1 MDKNIRINC
10 YKIYLDVDLDKLL
23 YKGNVLI
30 SILLTKEINIIKINA
45 FDFQI
50 NSIKINDD
58 DNYNW
63 EIDNYNKIIVINK
76 NNFIF
81 KTDKEYNI
89 KINFDWKKISD
100 ETDGFYYTIKN
111 KKLVCTTHLEPISA
125 RKFIPCFDY
134 PNLKSNFT
142 LVVKIDSKYNCLSNM
157 SIDKIYLDKK
167 NNSKIIFYKTTP
179 PMSTYLLC
187 LVCGEINS
195 SFNEPLKS
203 KSGILVNGYSVE
215 DDIKY
220 IRWSIKKTVE
230 ALDFFESWFNI
241 KYPLEKLDIVSIP
254 NFSSGAM
261 ENWGLITF
269 REEYIL
275 LYNKL
280 NYLSQ
285 IKILEVIYHEVAH
298 QWFGNLVTLSNW
310 GDLWLNEA
318 TATFFSWNQLLLKY
332 NDYNTSEFNWLLES
346 KNVYIT
352 DARENTHPIIMNNI
366 GELNPSELFDEITYS
381 KGNIIINYV
390 ANLLGLNNFQ
400 LAIQKYLNKYLYSNP
415 SSGDKLFEYFNK
427 YSQNKNINYIDLMNK
442 LTLTKGYPILYIKNI
457 DNKFNF
463 NYKTFNL
470 NKNIVNEYPV
480 NLFLKI
486 KNKDIIEI
494 IDLTYNQST
503 DYEIIL
509 NKNNYL
515 FNPNNE
521 LFCISY
527 YDNFKPNIQMMNQV
541 ELIKYSHDEFIL
553 SLYGYK
559 NINLYLDC
567 IQNIINQIDLSI
579 NILVCS
585 SILND
590 ILELFDIISLL
601 NLSNTKIIDYIKKNL
616 NEKLVSLFYYLLN
629 SSFKFSELVLE
640 NILILKTIKLEDIDS
655 INIIK
660 KIYNYQNTLIQNSSN
675 YFNKYFLP
683 KTVFCVIMKYFQNEE
698 ITNILNILS
707 KCDNVVIIDNIIIS
721 FRYLNEENFNNV
733 FNNYSKLIKSQDYS
747 LFFSS
752 ISKIVLKQEF
762 IIDYWIK
769 NNNKISTI
777 DEIKFKI
784 LKNISK
790 NIYNLKLI
798 DKIINL
804 LQQIVNDKNKLIIN
818 NIKDILTTNKIII
831 QTINEYLL

>member
-30 SILLTKEINIIKINA
+30 SIQLTKEINLIKINA

-50 NSIKINDD
+50 NSIEINDD
-58 DNYNW
+58 NSYNW
-63 EIDNYNKIIVINK
+63 EIDNEKKIIVIK
-76 NNFIF
+76 NNLIF

-89 KINFDWKKISD
+89 KITFDWKKISD

-111 KKLVCTTHLEPISA
+111 KKLVCTTNLEPISA

-142 LVVKIDSKYNCLSNM
+142 LVVKIGSKYNCLSNM

-167 NNSKIIFYKTTP
+167 NNSKIIYYKTTP

-220 IRWSIKKTVE
+220 IRWSIKKTVD

-318 TATFFSWNQLLLKY
+318 TATFFSWIMLILKY

-427 YSQNKNINYIDLMNK
+427 YSQNKNINYVELMNK

-463 NYKTFNL
+463 IYKTFNL
-470 NKNIVNEYPV
+470 NKNIVKEFPV

-486 KNKDIIEI
+486 KNKDTIEI
-494 IDLTYNQST
+494 INLTYNQST
-503 DYEIIL
+503 DYEIIET
-509 NKNNYL
+509 KNNYL

-521 LFCISY
+521 LFCITY
-527 YDNFKPNIQMMNQV
+527 YDNFKPDIQMMNQV
-541 ELIKYSHDEFIL
+541 ELIKYFHDEFIL

-559 NINLYLDC
+559 NINYYLDC
-567 IQNIINQIDLSI
+567 IQNIINIIDL
-579 NILVCS
+579 NKYILFCS

-590 ILELFDIISLL
+590 ILELFDIILFL
-601 NLSNTKIIDYIKKNL
+601 NLTNTKIIDYIKKNL
-616 NEKLVSLFYYLLN
+616 NEKLVSQFNYLLN
-629 SSFKFSELVLE
+629 SSFKFSELILE
-640 NILILKTIKLEDIDS
+640 NILILKTIKLEDINS

-683 KTVFCVIMKYFQNEE
+683 KTVFSVIMKYFQNEE
-698 ITNILNILS
+698 IKNILNILTE
-707 KCDNVVIIDNIIIS
+707 CDNVVIIDNIIAS

-752 ISKIVLKQEF
+752 ISKIVFKQEF

-769 NNNKISTI
+769 NNDQISTI

-790 NIYNLKLI
+790 NIYNQKLI

-804 LQQIVNDKNKLIIN
+804 LQQIVNDENKLIIN

-831 QTINEYLL
+831 PTINEYLL